1 MITDAEKEEKE
12 RRKKEQI
19 RKLESPIPF
28 VVIIRN
34 WIFGKRKPDV
44 YTRLTFI
51 TNLVIWLL
59 FLIWSGFSYF
69 AVNSREFILQQKGIG
84 VKTIIDARGKELGY
98 DPGVFL
104 ERMETASM
112 IAIICWLAFFV
123 GLVLLY
129 RKKRIFVYFALI
141 PLLAY
146 IGLNSLYLGFD
157 YFIEDTTLFDKVLL
171 LISLVSLS
179 ISAHMM
185 RNGGSENAGSNFF
198 GVPTDED
205 VPETT

>member
-1 MITDAEKEEKE
+1 MMTDAEREEKE
-12 RRKKEQI
+12 LRKKEQI

-28 VVIIRN
+28 VVILRG
-34 WIFGKRKPDV
+34 WIFGKRKPDIF
-44 YTRLTFI
+44 TRLTFV

-69 AVNSREFILQQKGIG
+69 AVNSREWIWQQKGIG
-84 VKTIIDARGKELGY
+84 VTTIINDRGKELGFEE
-98 DPGVFL
+98 GVFL

-112 IAIICWLAFFV
+112 IAIICWLVFFV

-146 IGLNSLYLGFD
+146 VVLNSLYLGFD
-157 YFIEDTTLFDKVLL
+157 YFVEDITLFDKILL
-171 LISLVSLS
+171 LISMVSLS
-179 ISAHMM
+179 ISAYMM
-185 RNGGSENAGSNFF
+185 RNGGSENTGSNFF

>member
-1 MITDAEKEEKE
+1 MKTDAEKEDKE
-12 RRKKEQI
+12 RIKREKL

-28 VVIIRN
+28 VIIFRN
-34 WIFGKRKPDV
+34 WIFGKKRPDI
-44 YTRLTFI
+44 YTNLTFI
-51 TNLVIWLL
+51 TNLVIWML

-69 AVNSREFILQQKGIG
+69 AVNSRDWILQQKGIG
-84 VKTIIDARGKELGY
+84 VTTIINNRGKELGFE
-98 DPGVFL
+98 DGVFI
-104 ERMETASM
+104 ERMETASL
-112 IAIICWLAFFV
+112 IAILCWVVFFV

-146 IGLNSLYLGFD
+146 IGLNSLYLGLD
-157 YFIEDTTLFDKVLL
+157 YFVEDITLFDKILL

-179 ISAHMM
+179 ISAFMM